1 MPNFYLRGLGLPKRS
16 PIALVCQ
23 PRVLYETA
31 YDGHRP
37 MKSLLIP
44 CQSQTRRWL
53 TLAATAL
60 SIILVAGCASPGP
73 PHAPTLNLPDL
84 VKDLTAERVGDKVT
98 LQWTTPEKT
107 TDRIAIKGA
116 VTAQICR
123 ISVPAAPTPTPDCA
137 VVTTVPVQSGASHAE
152 DTLPAS
158 LTIDPASLLAYRV
171 RLLNTNNRSA
181 GLSSEAFI
189 AAGAAPPPVQQL
201 RAKSLQDGIEL
212 EWQQQ
217 NTTAQVLL
225 DRHLIEPAGTAAANP
240 APAKPASSPKPAT
253 RTKSRKTSPPLAS
266 AKPQAQPISSQ
277 KTPDDVKLETPKE
290 TNDAGGTIDQST
302 LKGASYRYT
311 AQRVREISLAGHTLE
326 LRSELSSPVTVAVL
340 DTFPPGVPSGLEA
353 VPGGATASDHSI
365 DLSWTPDTDNDLAG
379 YIVYRQEVT
388 STGQVAGPATR
399 LNQSPIVGPA
409 YRDQT
414 AIPGHRYA
422 YRVTAVD
429 ATGNESAPST
439 DVQETLREQ

>member
-1 MPNFYLRGLGLPKRS
+1 
-16 PIALVCQ
+16 
-23 PRVLYETA
+23 
-31 YDGHRP
+31 

-44 CQSQTRRWL
+44 CQSQPRRWL
-53 TLAATAL
+53 TLAAAAL
-60 SIILVAGCASPGP
+60 PIVLVAGCASPGP
-73 PHAPTLNLPDL
+73 PHAPTLNLPDP

-98 LQWTTPEKT
+98 LHWTTPEKN

-123 ISVPAAPTPTPDCA
+123 IAVPVTPTPTPDCT

-152 DTLPAS
+152 DILPAS
-158 LTIDPASLLAYRV
+158 LTVDPASLLAYRV

-181 GLSSEAFI
+181 GLSSETFV

-201 RAKSLQDGIEL
+201 SAKSLQDGIQL

-225 DRHLIEPAGTAAANP
+225 DRHLVEPAGAAANL
-240 APAKPASSPKPAT
+240 APANPASIPKPVT
-253 RTKSRKTSPPLAS
+253 RTKSRKTSPPPAS

-277 KTPDDVKLETPKE
+277 KTPDDVRLETPKE
-290 TNDAGGTIDQST
+290 TNDAGGTIDQSA

-326 LRSELSSPVTVAVL
+326 LRSDRSAPVTIAVL
-340 DTFPPGVPSGLEA
+340 DTFPPAVPSGLEA
-353 VPGGATASDHSI
+353 VPGGATASDRSI
-365 DLSWTPDTDNDLAG
+365 DLSWTSNTDNDLAG

-388 STGQVAGPATR
+388 STGQVAGSATR
-399 LNQSPIVGPA
+399 LNSTPVVGPA